1 MSAVRSL
8 GRAARWLL
16 PPCALG
22 LLSPLAAPLSA
33 AVPPTLAWCLDL
45 AAHWQF
51 AYAPIWLV
59 LCLLCAMR
67 GRRWLLLA
75 PAALLP
81 LWTASAALPRA
92 TDEAASSTLIVAA
105 ANVHVG
111 NRDPAPLIAWLRA
124 QPSDVVAIAELT
136 PGYADALTRALG
148 DDYPYRAFS
157 AADSA
162 FGIGLIARRPLT
174 AIELRRSV
182 DGIPQLRAEVATANG
197 PARIVAV
204 HPMPPIGEHW
214 HTERDLLLHTLAD
227 DARRDGMPTIIAG
240 DLNATPW
247 SSAMT
252 GAAARGLFRA
262 TGLGTT
268 WPDGHIGIPI
278 DHVLAS
284 AHWRRGESLRG
295 PAIGSDHRPVR
306 AILQRTVTGH

>member
-1 MSAVRSL
+1 MSAARSL
-8 GRAARWLL
+8 ARAARWLL

-22 LLSPLAAPLSA
+22 LLLPLAGALSDSAPLA
-33 AVPPTLAWCLDL
+33 LAWSLDL

-51 AYAPIWLV
+51 AYALVWLA
-59 LCLLCAMR
+59 LCLLCAVR

-92 TDEAASSTLIVAA
+92 SGEASTLIVAA

-111 NRDPAPLIAWLRA
+111 NRDPAPLVVWLRA

-148 DDYPYRAFS
+148 DDYPYRAFA
-157 AADSA
+157 AADTP

-174 AIELRRSV
+174 AIALRRSA
-182 DGIPQLRAEVATANG
+182 DGIPQLRAEIDTGHG
-197 PARIVAV
+197 PVRIVAV
-204 HPMPPIGEHW
+204 HPMPPIDGHW
-214 HTERDLLLHTLAD
+214 HAERDRLLHALAD
-227 DARRDGMPTIIAG
+227 EAAHDAIPMIVAG

-262 TGLGTT
+262 TGVGTT

-284 AHWRRGESLRG
+284 AHWRRGETLRG
-295 PAIGSDHRPVR
+295 PGIGSDHRPVR
-306 AILQRTVTGH
+306 AILQRTAAER